1 MFIMKKFIKTMIMM
15 LVLSAA
21 FSSCKNDR
29 GIAEL
34 SGDDFIYLVDKF
46 ADVQVLKFQLPGFDE
61 LTLQQKQLIYYLGE
75 AALCG
80 RDIHWDQNFKYNLK
94 IRKTL
99 EAIIESYSG
108 DRSSDQFGEFI
119 TYAKRIFFA
128 NGIHHHYSND
138 KFIPGF
144 TVDYFAEL
152 VTDSDISLLPAAAGG
167 ADALI
172 AELTP
177 ILFDPGLYARKIEL
191 KAGADV
197 VAESAVNL
205 YEGVTQEEV
214 EKFYSDLTDQDDPR
228 PVSLGLNSKV
238 VKADGKV
245 TEVTYRSGGMYGEAI
260 DMIIYWL
267 EKAGEVA
274 ETDVQRRE
282 IALLVEYYRTG
293 SLKKWDDYNVVWAG
307 DNEPVVDYVNGFI
320 EVYNDP
326 MGMKG
331 SWESVVNY
339 KDIEATKRTVII
351 SNNAQWFEDN
361 SPIDPVYR
369 KEEVKGVEGKVINV
383 AMLGGDCY
391 PTSPIG
397 INLPNADWIRK
408 DIGSKSVTLGNIT
421 NASDKASLGS
431 GFLDEFAASAGEIER
446 VRNFGNIAGNIH
458 TDFHEILGHGSG
470 KLREGTDPNALKNYS
485 SALEEAR
492 ADLFA
497 LYYMPDPKVVELG
510 LLPSKEAAM
519 AEYDSYMRNG
529 LMTQLVRIQPGKNI
543 EQAHMRCRATISHWV
558 YEAGKPGNVVEMFTS
573 EGKSYVRINDYDR
586 LRELFG
592 QLLKEVQRIKSEGDF
607 EAGKLLIEKNGIQ
620 VDPVLHTELLERYAK
635 LNLAPYSG
643 YMNVNL
649 VAERDVDGNITD
661 IKVEYIDDF
670 LGQMMKY
677 GKEYSF
683 LK

>member
-1 MFIMKKFIKTMIMM
+1 MKLIIKTLIMI
-15 LVLSAA
+15 LFIGAA
-21 FSSCKNDR
+21 ITTSCKTDKGNVK
-29 GIAEL
+29 G

-46 ADVQVLKFQLPGFDE
+46 ADVQVLKFQLPAFEE

-75 AALCG
+75 AALSG

-99 EAIIESYSG
+99 EAIIDSYSG
-108 DRSSDQFGEFI
+108 DRNSDEFGEFM
-119 TYAKRIFFA
+119 TYAKRVFFA

-138 KFIPGF
+138 KFTPGF
-144 TVDYFAEL
+144 SSEYFAGL
-152 VTDSDISLLPAAAGG
+152 VKGSDVSLLPAGDG
-167 ADALI
+167 DVEDLLE
-172 AELTP
+172 ELTP
-177 ILFDPGLYARKIEL
+177 VLFDPGLYAKKIEQG
-191 KAGADV
+191 AGADV
-197 VAESAVNL
+197 VAGSAVNF
-205 YEGVTQEEV
+205 YEGVTQAEV
-214 EKFYSDLTDQDDPR
+214 EKYYGALADPDDPR
-228 PVSLGLNSKV
+228 PVSLGLNSRVIRK
-238 VKADGKV
+238 DGKV
-245 TEVTYRSGGMYGEAI
+245 SEVVYKSGGLYGEAI
-260 DMIIYWL
+260 DRIVFWL
-267 EKAGEVA
+267 EKAMEVA
-274 ETDVQRRE
+274 ETDVQKKE
-282 IALLVEYYRTG
+282 IALLIEYYRTG
-293 SLKKWDDYNVVWAG
+293 SLKTWDDYNVVWAG
-307 DNEPVVDYVNGFI
+307 NNEPVVDYVNGFI

-339 KDIEATKRTVII
+339 KDVEATRRTVII
-351 SNNAQWFEDN
+351 GDNAQWFEDN
-361 SPIDPVYR
+361 SPIDDRYK
-369 KEEVKGVEGKVINV
+369 KEEVKGVQGKVINV

-408 DIGSKSVTLGNIT
+408 DVGSKSVTLANIT
-421 NASDKASLGS
+421 NAVDKASLGS
-431 GFLDEFAASAGEIER
+431 GFLEEFAASPEEIKR
-446 VRNFGNIAGNIH
+446 VREFGTLAGNIH

-470 KLREGTDPNALKNYS
+470 KLAEGTDPNALKNYS

-497 LYYMPDPKVVELG
+497 LYYMPDEKVTELG

-558 YEAGKPGNVVEMFTS
+558 YEAGKPDNVVEMFTRD
-573 EGKSYVRINDYDR
+573 GKTYVRINDYDS

-592 QLLKEVQRIKSEGDF
+592 DLLSEVQRIKSEGDF
-607 EAGKLLIEKNGIQ
+607 EAGKELVETYGILI
-620 VDPVLHTELLERYAK
+620 DPVLHGELIERYAK
-635 LNLAPYSG
+635 LDLAPYSG
-643 YMNVNL
+643 YINVNL
-649 VAERDVDGNITD
+649 VPVTDNEGIITD
-661 IKVEYIDDF
+661 VKVEYVDDF